1 MDDQRAALDW
11 LSDPASHGGA
21 EPEHVETHGAHVFL
35 AGDHAYKIKRAVAY
49 DYMDFSTLEI
59 RERMLRREL
68 ELNRPAAPEIY
79 LDVVPLTQ
87 GDTGLELNGAGD
99 PVEWVLRMHR
109 FPPENELSNVADR
122 GTLCDEMAEALGKSV
137 AAYHAQAPLRD
148 GDGAVLIG
156 EIVEELEQAFAGMT
170 EALGAE
176 AVDGFSQECR
186 AALEAQSALLTA
198 RSEAGHL
205 RRCHGDLHL
214 RNLVL
219 IDGRP
224 VPFDALEFDE
234 VLGTCDVL
242 YDMAFLVMDLMHRD
256 LTDAASLA
264 LNAWLFE
271 AGGKEDAGLAALPLF
286 IAIRAGIRAMV
297 DVQTGRASHHEA
309 EQEAD
314 ARIYMAQALA
324 ALSPPPPCLVVVAG
338 ASGTGK
344 TTLARRL
351 APGLGALPGAVHL
364 RSDLERKAL
373 AGVDPLT
380 HLPPEAY
387 TAQATQDVYDRLFGR
402 AETLL
407 GAGQSVILDATFWDP
422 AERLAA
428 EDLAARLG
436 APFTGL
442 WLTAPQ
448 DLLQDRVTA
457 RHGDASDADA
467 SVVALQIARGAGAV
481 DWTELDAGQ
490 ELDALVSAAQALLQ
504 SNQASQ
510 PS

>member
-1 MDDQRAALDW
+1 M
-11 LSDPASHGGA
+11 SGSHRRGSG
-21 EPEHVETHGAHVFL
+21 PRRILLRVL
-35 AGDHAYKIKRAVAY
+35 AGAGVVAVCLMAA
-49 DYMDFSTLEI
+49 
-59 RERMLRREL
+59 REGR
-68 ELNRPAAPEIY
+68 
-79 LDVVPLTQ
+79 
-87 GDTGLELNGAGD
+87 
-99 PVEWVLRMHR
+99 
-109 FPPENELSNVADR
+109 
-122 GTLCDEMAEALGKSV
+122 
-137 AAYHAQAPLRD
+137 
-148 GDGAVLIG
+148 
-156 EIVEELEQAFAGMT
+156 
-170 EALGAE
+170 
-176 AVDGFSQECR
+176 
-186 AALEAQSALLTA
+186 TA
-198 RSEAGHL
+198 R
-205 RRCHGDLHL
+205 
-214 RNLVL
+214 
-219 IDGRP
+219 
-224 VPFDALEFDE
+224 
-234 VLGTCDVL
+234 
-242 YDMAFLVMDLMHRD
+242 
-256 LTDAASLA
+256 
-264 LNAWLFE
+264 
-271 AGGKEDAGLAALPLF
+271 
-286 IAIRAGIRAMV
+286 
-297 DVQTGRASHHEA
+297 A

-467 SVVALQIARGAGAV
+467 SVVALQMERGAGAV
-481 DWTELDAGQ
+481 DWAELDAGQ
-490 ELDALVSAAQALLQ
+490 KLDTLVSAAQAVLQ